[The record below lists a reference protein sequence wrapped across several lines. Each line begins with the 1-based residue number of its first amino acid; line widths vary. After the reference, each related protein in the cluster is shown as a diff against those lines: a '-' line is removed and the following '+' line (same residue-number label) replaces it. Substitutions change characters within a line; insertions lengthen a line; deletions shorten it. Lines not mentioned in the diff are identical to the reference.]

1 MPAFTFTETRDA
13 LIYEEHGSQR
23 GVRIAAM
30 IAVVLGL
37 VFSPFFAWLAFD
49 MRPIDTAAKIGGV
62 VASVVGILA
71 FVGFGAFCLRIALF
85 LPMQAVCLE
94 HAGGR
99 LVRTTRAPATGVR
112 EHIHAIEAIRAVELR
127 AHDPE
132 DGPRTFAIVIALASA
147 PAIEMGAFTD
157 KVEARRVLADWRSR
171 LGVDT
176 SEHA

>member
-30 IAVVLGL
+30 IAGVLAFS
-37 VFSPFFAWLAFD
+37 FSPFFAWLAFD
-49 MRPIDTAAKIGGV
+49 MRPIDTAAKVGGV

-85 LPMQAVCLE
+85 LPMQAVRLE
-94 HAGGR
+94 HAGRG
-99 LVRTTRAPATGVR
+99 LVRTTRAPATGVC
-112 EHIHAIEAIRAVELR
+112 EHVHASEAIRTVELR

-157 KVEARRVLADWRSR
+157 KVEARRVLVVWRSR
-171 LGVDT
+171 LGFDT